1 MKWADSGCSHHSL
14 RGIAR
19 GLLSAFCRL
28 LVWKLL
34 GFWVLLRLAGHW
46 LAARSW
52 LKRGSW
58 CACLSSCQIMLA
70 LSGTAASP
78 LSPLG
83 PCVSLLSHSLGVK
96 HHQTKSSVTEVSS
109 KAWQW
114 QVVAVACHLSAC
126 TVALL
131 LRLGSTLCWGA
142 ILVCL
147 GKRRTLLPFLV
158 LSVAQKFFPR
168 SQGSVFR
175 LFLTQVHHEAPFCL
189 RESVPSLS
197 SQRLPQ
203 QVLQPAPGH
212 GCPVQVF

>member
-1 MKWADSGCSHHSL
+1 MVLTGQEWSGQALVAPTTAS
-14 RGIAR
+14 GIAR

-58 CACLSSCQIMLA
+58 CACLSSCQVILA
-70 LSGTAASP
+70 LSGTAA
-78 LSPLG
+78 SPLG

-96 HHQTKSSVTEVSS
+96 HHQTKFSVTEVSS

-114 QVVAVACHLSAC
+114 QVVTVACHLSAC

-131 LRLGSTLCWGA
+131 LWDQLCAGE
-142 ILVCL
+142 
-147 GKRRTLLPFLV
+147 PFW
-158 LSVAQKFFPR
+158 SVWEKEGLFYLFWCSQWHKSFFLAPKA
-168 SQGSVFR
+168 VFSA
-175 LFLTQVHHEAPFCL
+175 F
-189 RESVPSLS
+189 S
-197 SQRLPQ
+197 
-203 QVLQPAPGH
+203 
-212 GCPVQVF
+212 